1 MAKSQSKSSQLKEFL
16 SYLATVKGDLSNIT
30 APPSMLSPKSVTEIP
45 ASWAERHELF
55 LQPPQEQDPARRALL
70 VLKNYLCSLKRQ
82 AYTAASASGDS
93 DGGGGARKPLN
104 AFLGE
109 LFLGT
114 FRADDGSS
122 ETQLIAEQ
130 VSHHPPVTACFMYNK
145 KHGIS
150 SSGYVAQET
159 SFSPTSGVQVKQIGH
174 SIIRDEKHRESHLMT
189 MPTMLVKGL
198 LTGSPYPELEGACYI
213 CSSSGYLATIE
224 FDGKNSLGIGTKNSV
239 SARITNAKDGG
250 KAVFEISGQW
260 NARLKITD
268 CMSGGVIEE
277 FGVDDIPL
285 AELNVKTPEEQSPWE
300 SRRAWTEV
308 IDGIS
313 EGNTQKV
320 SEAKNRIEEAQRGM
334 RDAEKVAGIQWPTVF
349 FQKSE
354 GSQEFELLAKI
365 IPDKSAASLQPE
377 RTAGVWKFIGVGL
390 AERLLADGHLCA
402 SQRSEQLAIDPP
414 YGYRHLTD
422 NVPIMSQAWI
432 FERDLYALFGVE
444 RSASVEGIKDAYRG
458 HGLKLHPDRAG
469 NKTENNKRFS
479 GVRQAWE
486 TLRDPGR
493 RKEYDT
499 HWNRTKRNASNE
511 RKPSPNQSAESG
523 GQHKRRKQGSRD
535 RGPGEEPQQRPESF
549 DVALLG
555 LVEARI
561 SWFEKD
567 LEYHRRALWFFT
579 TDIQYSREPFKDHC
593 LRKELERHLRPLG
606 LYRDLDERPGG
617 VGIYFIRHVGGH
629 KYSATMMIYRRPDAF
644 GIDGVEMAA
653 TAPVPGNDPQ
663 KI

>member
-1 MAKSQSKSSQLKEFL
+1 MDKSQSKSSQLKEFL

-30 APPSMLSPKSVTEIP
+30 APPSLLFPKSVTEIP

-93 DGGGGARKPLN
+93 DGGGGVRKPLN

-114 FRADDGSS
+114 FKADDGGS

-150 SSGYVAQET
+150 TSGYIAQET
-159 SFSPTSGVQVKQIGH
+159 SFSPTRGVKVEQIGH
-174 SIIRDEKHRESHLMT
+174 SIIRDEQHRESHLMT
-189 MPTMLVKGL
+189 LPTMLVKGL
-198 LTGSPYPELEGACYI
+198 LTGNPYPELEGACYI

-239 SARITNAKDGG
+239 IARITNVKDGG

-268 CMSGGVIEE
+268 CRTGGVTEE
-277 FGVDDIPL
+277 FDVDDIPL
-285 AELNVKTPEEQSPWE
+285 TEINVKALEEQSPWE

-365 IPDKSAASLQPE
+365 IPDKSAASLKPE
-377 RTAGVWKFIGVGL
+377 RTAGVWKFIGVSL
-390 AERLLADGHLCA
+390 AERLLADA
-402 SQRSEQLAIDPP
+402 QRSEQLAVDSP
-414 YGYRHLTD
+414 YGYRNLTD
-422 NVPIMSQAWI
+422 NAPIMSQAWI
-432 FERDLYALFGVE
+432 LERDLYGLFGVE
-444 RSASVEGIKDAYRG
+444 CSASVEEIKDAYKGPYWR
-458 HGLKLHPDRAG
+458 LHPERAG
-469 NKTENNKRFS
+469 NNSKIINDSQVPERHGKPCET
-479 GVRQAWE
+479 QA
-486 TLRDPGR
+486 GA
-493 RKEYDT
+493 RK
-499 HWNRTKRNASNE
+499 
-511 RKPSPNQSAESG
+511 
-523 GQHKRRKQGSRD
+523 
-535 RGPGEEPQQRPESF
+535 
-549 DVALLG
+549 
-555 LVEARI
+555 
-561 SWFEKD
+561 
-567 LEYHRRALWFFT
+567 
-579 TDIQYSREPFKDHC
+579 
-593 LRKELERHLRPLG
+593 LRKELERHLRFLG
-606 LYRDLDERPGG
+606 LYRDLEDEWPGS
-617 VGIYFIRHVGGH
+617 VDIYFIRRVGGH
-629 KYSATMMIYRRPDAF
+629 KYSANIIIYRRPDAL
-644 GIDGVEMAA
+644 GIYGVEMAA
-653 TAPVPGNDPQ
+653 TALTPGNERRREAATTLRKTDE
-663 KI
+663 KFVN